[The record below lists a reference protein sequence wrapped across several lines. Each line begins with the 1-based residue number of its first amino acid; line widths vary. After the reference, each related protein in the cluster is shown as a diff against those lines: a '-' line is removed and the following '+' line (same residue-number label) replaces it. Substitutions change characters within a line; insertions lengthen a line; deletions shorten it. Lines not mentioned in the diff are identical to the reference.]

1 MKYIDYDK
9 KNTQIK
15 KNLEHKN
22 RKNRED
28 CEQIITDVLG
38 SYTGT
43 PYDSDEPIQDVD
55 DL

>member
-9 KNTQIK
+9 KNTQTK
-15 KNLEHKN
+15 KKYRHEK
-22 RKNRED
+22 RKNRDD

-43 PYDSDEPIQDVD
+43 PYGSDEPIQDVD